1 MKTIVSNLIMVAL
14 CSLYISCNEHPK
26 HDKVISATD
35 TLAVK
40 HGKKPGSSFSDTL
53 VIKNAA
59 AVFYNPDSVQLEK
72 IKKLNKPMEFSSL
85 THQNFYLMR
94 NAKIVLS
101 KYWPGLKIIEVNKI
115 RYLLFVKK
123 DQSKILID
131 LDTKD
136 DIAGIIL
143 FNKIKDPQLIDMM
156 NIDTELN
163 FYFNH

>member
-1 MKTIVSNLIMVAL
+1 MKTIISNLIMVAL
-14 CSLYISCNEHPK
+14 SSFYISCNEHPK

-35 TLAVK
+35 TLISK
-40 HGKKPGSSFSDTL
+40 HGNKPGSSFSDTL

-59 AVFYNPDSVQLEK
+59 AVFYDPDSAQLEK

-85 THQNFYLMR
+85 IHQNFYLMR
-94 NAKIVLS
+94 NAKIVIS
-101 KYWPGLKIIEVNKI
+101 KYWHDLKIIEVNKI

-123 DQSKILID
+123 DQSKILLD
-131 LDTKD
+131 LNTKD

-143 FNKIKDPQLIDMM
+143 FNGIKDPQLIDMM

-163 FYFNH
+163 FYYNH